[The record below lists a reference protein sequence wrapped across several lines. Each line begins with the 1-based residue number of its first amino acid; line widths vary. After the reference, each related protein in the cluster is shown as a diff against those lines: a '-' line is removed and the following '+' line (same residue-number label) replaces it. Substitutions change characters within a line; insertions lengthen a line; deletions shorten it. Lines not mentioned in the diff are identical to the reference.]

1 MSDNAPLKDK
11 AARGKY
17 ELNARERE
25 SANVPL
31 ITAKSQPL
39 PLVLAKATIET
50 GSKDIG
56 KSSDC
61 SMVLRLTELLKCP
74 QGAISSLCDCLK
86 KRAKILKFPCDL
98 VQVRHA
104 KT

>member
-1 MSDNAPLKDK
+1 MSVNALLMDK
-11 AARGKY
+11 ATRGKY

-25 SANVPL
+25 SASVPL
-31 ITAKSQPL
+31 IKAKSQSL

-86 KRAKILKFPCDL
+86 KRAKRLKFPCDL
-98 VQVRHA
+98 V
-104 KT
+104 

>member
-1 MSDNAPLKDK
+1 MSVNALLTDK
-11 AARGKY
+11 ARRGKY

-25 SANVPL
+25 SASVPL
-31 ITAKSQPL
+31 IKAKSQTVRL
-39 PLVLAKATIET
+39 SLALAKATIET

-61 SMVLRLTELLKCP
+61 SMVLRLTALLKCP

-86 KRAKILKFPCDL
+86 NRAKRLKFPCDL
-98 VQVRHA
+98 V
-104 KT
+104 